1 MNLTGVVGIYKA
13 TVQCDSVSGRLVKHL
28 FCFRSIISNQAMG
41 EEDIDFMLVELD
53 RLGIDL

>member
-1 MNLTGVVGIYKA
+1 MKCSVV
-13 TVQCDSVSGRLVKHL
+13 VCQEHL